1 MKHWLRSAAMTAAVM
16 AFAGFA
22 YAAMTSMTGEV
33 TKFEA
38 GKSITVKDE
47 KGKEHRLEITKDTK
61 TEGEVKAG
69 AKVTVHVDGMKAQD
83 IKATMAH

>member
-1 MKHWLRSAAMTAAVM
+1 MMAAVM

-22 YAAMTSMTGEV
+22 YAATTSMTGEV

-38 GKSITVKDE
+38 GKSITVKDD
-47 KGKEHRLEITKDTK
+47 KGKEHHLEITKDTK

-69 AKVTVHVDGMKAQD
+69 SKVTVQVDGMKAQS
-83 IKATMAH
+83 IKSAMMH